1 MISVAN
7 GSPLCSITGLPP
19 CPVTAIAGVCP
30 LFPSCPCPCSH
41 RNCCLVLCLS
51 ASKYRMFGDDSEVE
65 WNLKKLQTTKT
76 ERRGQSVR
84 GRLFKSS
91 PNLTSISGLILERRY
106 KLSPSIIL
114 YFWLSWVSTE
124 VRLLILMEF
133 DCSVF
138 RYPETNMHSNW
149 CLRDKTI
156 RQLVKGMIVKRVKIR
171 LKDCE

>member
-1 MISVAN
+1 MRYHRLTSLPCNSHSWGLSSLSLMSLPLQPQELLSCSVFKCKQIPHVW
-7 GSPLCSITGLPP
+7 GWFWSGME
-19 CPVTAIAGVCP
+19 
-30 LFPSCPCPCSH
+30 FKK
-41 RNCCLVLCLS
+41 
-51 ASKYRMFGDDSEVE
+51 ASNNKNRE
-65 WNLKKLQTTKT
+65 
-76 ERRGQSVR
+76 ERPECE

-91 PNLTSISGLILERRY
+91 PNLTSISGFVLERRY
-106 KLSPSIIL
+106 KLSLSPSIIL

-138 RYPETNMHSNW
+138 RYPGTNMHSNW